1 MSVTMY
7 IIISLII
14 LLLVSGLFIVK
25 QQTAAIL
32 LSLSSGYTNKNA
44 FNLYDD
50 DYFCMVTLMHCD
62 SFQNKHI

>member
-25 QQTAAIL
+25 QQTAAVVERF
-32 LSLSSGYTNKNA
+32 GR
-44 FNLYDD
+44 
-50 DYFCMVTLMHCD
+50 
-62 SFQNKHI
+62 FQLEKSDHYALPRRRNGE